1 MFKLIKWLLL
11 LAIIAAIFFAVTGKK
26 IGGKTLDEHLTPIL
40 GKGAVT
46 NAMHDI
52 RALVGEGL
60 KAAGEAVSEDVT
72 IDERK
77 QLDDLVKQELQKGSP
92 VQMLP
97 GQTALPAQVQPL
109 APAVQPPAG
118 RPSVKQQL
126 EAMPAPTPAP
136 VAPAAPAAL
145 PGMAAPAP
153 VPAPAPGGQ
162 QPSF

>member
-11 LAIIAAIFFAVTGKK
+11 LAIIAALFFAVTGKK

-40 GKGAVT
+40 GKGAVN
-46 NAMHDI
+46 NAMHDV

-72 IDERK
+72 TDERQ
-77 QLDDLVKQELQKGSP
+77 QLDDLVKQELDKGKP
-92 VQMLP
+92 VPMLP

-118 RPSVKQQL
+118 RPTVKQQL
-126 EAMPAPTPAP
+126 EAMPAP
-136 VAPAAPAAL
+136 APAAPAAPAPL
-145 PGMAAPAP
+145 PQMAAPAP
-153 VPAPAPGGQ
+153 APAPGSP